1 MIISFSK
8 LGGGGGGYV
17 LPTATANRLGGIKVG
32 SGLSVDSGGTLSA
45 EGGAGGGGDYIVT
58 EALSSITN
66 PTEGMY
72 AFVPAHMEG
81 NTSTAVTYTVD
92 GDFYD
97 GLLGFSFDLT
107 DTGVPID
114 YRHIDTSIP
123 YRFEN
128 GAGKIEPY
136 FMNDNINNAIGPL
149 TGSEWRGIN
158 GNGWGKVKLIESG
171 LTVIFDDNV
180 SFSNGLP
187 DFEGLIKT
195 VETGATTYVPDTL
208 WFYAEG
214 GWHRATL
221 TITLNSREEIKSEFM
236 WISQHTDY
244 LDRIKLTFG
253 NFEFDGD
260 KIENDYD
267 GNKWL
272 DHFVTYGD
280 GFKITY
286 FWHPELRYFILQ
298 SGNIVDIP
306 PVAQCK
312 KFNVD
317 VDSAGTETL
326 YTNGI
331 SPEQVYAFA
340 RELAGYERTDSKPL
354 YLIAGD
360 VNESWYTDSI
370 DEMKIY
376 RNHAQAVAAREQVIP
391 GALEKAVTVEGR
403 FFNYVTEK
411 WRKIT
416 IASVYQN
423 DTWEWGTPTIV
434 DE

>member
-1 MIISFSK
+1 MIIDFYNRN
-8 LGGGGGGYV
+8 GGGGSV
-17 LPTATANRLGGIKVG
+17 PIATRDTAGIVKVG
-32 SGLSVDSGGTLSA
+32 SGLTIDSGGTLSA

-66 PTEGMY
+66 PKEGMY

-97 GLLGFSFDLT
+97 SLLGFSFDLT

-114 YRHIDTSIP
+114 YRHIEALIP

-136 FMNDNINNAIGPL
+136 FVYSEINNAIGPL
-149 TGSEWRGIN
+149 TGSEWRGITA
-158 GNGWGKVKLIESG
+158 NGWGKVKLIESG
-171 LTVIFDDNV
+171 FTVIFDDNV
-180 SFSNGLP
+180 SFSDGLP
-187 DFEGLIKT
+187 DFDGLIKT
-195 VETGATTYVPDTL
+195 VETGAATYVPDTL

-221 TITLNSREEIKSEFM
+221 TIALNNREEIRSEFM

-253 NFEFDGD
+253 NLEFDGD
-260 KIENDYD
+260 KIEDDYD

-280 GFKITY
+280 GFKIIY
-286 FWHPELRYFILQ
+286 FWHPELRQFILQ
-298 SGNIVDIP
+298 SSSIVPDI

-312 KFNVD
+312 KFNLN

-326 YTNGI
+326 YTNDI
-331 SPEQVYAFA
+331 SPEQVYSFV
-340 RELAGYERTDSKPL
+340 RELVGYGRTGSKPL
-354 YLIAGD
+354 YLAAGD
-360 VNESWYTDSI
+360 LNESWYTDSL

-391 GALEKAVTVEGR
+391 GALENAVTVEGR

-423 DTWEWGTPTIV
+423 DTWGWGTPTIV